1 MALSLWRL
9 PEASLS
15 GRSQSNPAGHSD
27 SAPVFITLAPDDNSS
42 RWSWW
47 FSFLLLQLQS
57 PIRSFPQLRCPGGSN
72 LSGEL
77 RCQAHTLPSLLV
89 HRRCSC
95 QPKTLNQ
102 VKHLPGLAS
111 SSRVSRLYNVNM
123 ASQQNQ
129 KKPRL
134 SLQIKTSPQPSA
146 RPRVHINPQD
156 PTAFNT
162 LSNSYVTAIER
173 STPLTAI
180 NTLAAFSLNTPVE
193 YQDPKNRVTTPYVAK
208 YPESPISANPMSPQ
222 QLMQIRQFPSSMTAT
237 PPLSGAADSESK
249 VFTFSSMDVERQ
261 PQPQPQPQHRQQPR
275 VPSLSIPIDRN
286 SSPHN
291 VAPYRTA
298 TQALPPYSQPRS
310 LQGILRNSPLP
321 PKTAIPPPS
330 PRRQSL
336 RLAEKAARRVCYNS
350 PIEQEIITNKY
361 TKSHIDLLAEEASPN
376 TSGLPES
383 TTPDVPSSDMV
394 LDTALAFTP
403 NELQDGGQTPGP
415 FEETRRRMAG
425 SVGPGSP
432 SSPAGIRKRK
442 KKEKKRRWVWT
453 IGQADEEDNDEEVGG
468 AVAALRA
475 EAARK
480 KKLDEDDARTPRA
493 PVPTISYSELPT
505 PSVESSDSWSQS
517 EDVEMTDCSSV
528 TSEDDRLSVP
538 PSEPELDPKTP
549 TATTQSGLEPKR
561 DTPIPSMND
570 ERRDT
575 PVPSQMDKRDTPVP
589 PEYQ

>member
-1 MALSLWRL
+1 
-9 PEASLS
+9 
-15 GRSQSNPAGHSD
+15 
-27 SAPVFITLAPDDNSS
+27 
-42 RWSWW
+42 
-47 FSFLLLQLQS
+47 
-57 PIRSFPQLRCPGGSN
+57 
-72 LSGEL
+72 
-77 RCQAHTLPSLLV
+77 
-89 HRRCSC
+89 
-95 QPKTLNQ
+95 
-102 VKHLPGLAS
+102 
-111 SSRVSRLYNVNM
+111 M
-123 ASQQNQ
+123 ASQQQNSQ

-134 SLQIKTSPQPSA
+134 SLQIKTSPSPSA

-193 YQDPKNRVTTPYVAK
+193 YQDPKNRVATPYVAR
-208 YPESPISANPMSPQ
+208 YPESPMSANPLSPQ
-222 QLMQIRQFPSSMTAT
+222 QPMQLHQFPSTMTAT
-237 PPLSGAADSESK
+237 PPLSGTTDNDSK
-249 VFTFSSMDVERQ
+249 VFTFSSMDTGDQSRQQRQ
-261 PQPQPQPQHRQQPR
+261 PPK
-275 VPSLSIPIDRN
+275 VPSLSIPTERG
-286 SSPHN
+286 SPHN
-291 VAPYRTA
+291 VVPYRTA
-298 TQALPPYSQPRS
+298 NHTLHPPYSQPRV
-310 LQGILRNSPLP
+310 LQSILRNSPLP

-330 PRRQSL
+330 PRRQSR

-376 TSGLPES
+376 TPGLPDTNMSEVS
-383 TTPDVPSSDMV
+383 NSQEV

-403 NELQDGGQTPGP
+403 NEIQDGGQTPGP

-425 SVGPGSP
+425 FGPGSP

-453 IGQADEEDNDEEVGG
+453 IGQGDEDDGDEEVGG
-468 AVAALRA
+468 AMAAIRA

-480 KKLDEDDARTPRA
+480 KVDDDDARTPRA
-493 PVPTISYSELPT
+493 PIPSIAYSELPT

-528 TSEDDRLSVP
+528 VSDSEDRLSVP
-538 PSEPELDPKTP
+538 PSEPELDLKTP
-549 TATTQSGLEPKR
+549 TAARPSGLESKR
-561 DTPIPSMND
+561 DTPVPNLND

-575 PVPSQMDKRDTPVP
+575 PVPSQEANRDTPVP
-589 PEYQ
+589 PECQ